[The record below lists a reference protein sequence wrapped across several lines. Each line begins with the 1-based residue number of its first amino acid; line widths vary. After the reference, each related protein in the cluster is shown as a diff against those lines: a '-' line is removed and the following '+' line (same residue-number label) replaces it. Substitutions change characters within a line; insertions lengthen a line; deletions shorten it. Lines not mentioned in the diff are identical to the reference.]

1 MGVLLSTVTTAP
13 PSFLPRRSMGY
24 YDLVW
29 PKPIAKSP
37 SFCLLTLKTESMP
50 PFPPGLIGWLP
61 PGLVVAMFGWILREV
76 KAGEARQEKRMDQM
90 EARWEKR
97 MDQSETR
104 VREEIRELR
113 GLLIKA
119 LTRDPVTTE

>member
-1 MGVLLSTVTTAP
+1 
-13 PSFLPRRSMGY
+13 
-24 YDLVW
+24 
-29 PKPIAKSP
+29 
-37 SFCLLTLKTESMP
+37 MP
-50 PFPPGLIGWLP
+50 PFPPGLIEWLP
-61 PGLVVAMFGWILREV
+61 PSLVVAMFGWILREV
-76 KAGEARQEKRMDQM
+76 KAS

>member
-1 MGVLLSTVTTAP
+1 
-13 PSFLPRRSMGY
+13 
-24 YDLVW
+24 
-29 PKPIAKSP
+29 
-37 SFCLLTLKTESMP
+37 MP
-50 PFPPGLIGWLP
+50 PFPPGLIEWLP

-76 KAGEARQEKRMDQM
+76 KASEARWEKRMDQM

>member
-1 MGVLLSTVTTAP
+1 
-13 PSFLPRRSMGY
+13 
-24 YDLVW
+24 
-29 PKPIAKSP
+29 
-37 SFCLLTLKTESMP
+37 MP
-50 PFPPGLIGWLP
+50 PFPPGLIEWLP

-76 KAGEARQEKRMDQM
+76 KAGET
-90 EARWEKR
+90 RWEKR